1 MNFLRAPSTTRT
13 MPQATTTS
21 PTTPTSTR
29 PVVCCMA
36 VAVMSC
42 WRPDWLRAVP
52 AITVNVR

>member
-1 MNFLRAPSTTRT
+1 M
-13 MPQATTTS
+13 TS

-42 WRPDWLRAVP
+42 WRPDWLRSVP